1 MKAVMG
7 DPRSHAT
14 PGAAGRAARRR
25 AARRSRSSVRPTSP
39 RHHEATPLP
48 AHTALGV
55 LAGTPAVRTRLV
67 QAAAA
72 RLAAGERPTAE
83 AIAERAIG
91 GIACAVGG

>member
-1 MKAVMG
+1 M
-7 DPRSHAT
+7 
-14 PGAAGRAARRR
+14 
-25 AARRSRSSVRPTSP
+25 
-39 RHHEATPLP
+39 
-48 AHTALGV
+48 
-55 LAGTPAVRTRLV
+55 RTRLV